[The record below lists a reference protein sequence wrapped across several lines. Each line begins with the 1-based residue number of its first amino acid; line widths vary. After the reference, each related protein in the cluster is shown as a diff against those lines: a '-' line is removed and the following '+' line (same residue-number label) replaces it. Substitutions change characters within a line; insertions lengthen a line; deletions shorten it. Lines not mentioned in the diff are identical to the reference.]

1 MDEINDIGNVIANT
15 IDNKGEDKRNF
26 FGILRA
32 QRGAT
37 DLYNISGDSLNLLNE
52 AYKSNKIGADEY
64 KEGLRNIIEAT
75 GNDLGLN
82 VSLVYLDTST
92 MPKDSERSTG
102 SSYIVDRKNRKVLIP
117 IDVNKIED
125 IKELLGTLTEEV
137 AHGKDALEGRQDK
150 KVAEDKSNDEEGL
163 ESLGRPANEYVKK
176 RFGED
181 NNSKIKLTTDGID
194 LSNADVGEKVGDV
207 ITSGDRAFRT
217 GYQSKYKYI
226 QMDFDRAINGGV
238 GLTGSVFR
246 GGASYGLTS
255 IGYSLAF
262 APEPFATKALGAGFM
277 LGGLIAGAFTASDAV
292 ESAQDVY
299 YGVTNQRDKKSVN
312 FGRELLGEDTYDPLN
327 MLSVAGMPILYD
339 QANYTKVMVEGE
351 AAKRAIIY
359 NPNLTYDENKYL
371 NDYMGKEMPGKVT
384 SKYGDVKT
392 YRYADVVDNN
402 KNTSVSKT
410 PVINKSG
417 ASQGINNTTKIA
429 SQNPNT
435 SMANQNQI
443 SNVTVGT
450 ISKGATSNKQQGA
463 PVSKTSDT
471 NKSGINQGVTNATQ
485 KAISANTKQNVNS
498 LIISNGTLN
507 NGTKY
512 VVIESSSEKIKSVD
526 ELLTKEGQAK
536 LPNTSLKELEII
548 AQKEGYGT
556 QFISDTKGSGN
567 GQRLIITGHKSIGSI
582 RSNSEGTHEMVYKVV
597 SGNFKD
603 INNNPL
609 PGKIKVLEGKPEEYH
624 TRGNTPEKAE
634 LIFVEKRRK

>member
-1 MDEINDIGNVIANT
+1 
-15 IDNKGEDKRNF
+15 
-26 FGILRA
+26 
-32 QRGAT
+32 
-37 DLYNISGDSLNLLNE
+37 
-52 AYKSNKIGADEY
+52 
-64 KEGLRNIIEAT
+64 
-75 GNDLGLN
+75 
-82 VSLVYLDTST
+82 
-92 MPKDSERSTG
+92 MPKDSEGSTG

-125 IKELLGTLTEEV
+125 IKKVLGTLTEEV

-176 RFGED
+176 KFGED

-194 LSNADVGEKVGDV
+194 LTNADVGEKVGDV

-217 GYQSKYKYI
+217 VYQSKYKYI
-226 QMDFDRAINGGV
+226 QIDFNRAINGGV

-246 GGASYGLTS
+246 GGASYGLMS

-312 FGRELLGEDTYDPLN
+312 FGRELLGEDTYDLLN
-327 MLSVAGMPILYD
+327 TLSVAGMPILYD

-410 PVINKSG
+410 SVINKSG
-417 ASQGINNTTKIA
+417 ASQGINNTTQIA

-485 KAISANTKQNVNS
+485 KAISANTKQNVNP
-498 LIISNGTLN
+498 LIISDGTLN